1 MRVLFLM
8 LWVGVSSWG
17 YAQGVQLNG
26 YVQDA
31 ASGEM
36 LPGATIWCAEQSVGV
51 GTNAFGF
58 YSLNLP
64 AGKHA
69 LTVSYIGYQQ
79 EPVEV
84 ELTADMRLD
93 FSLKAGVAIAEAV
106 IVGEG
111 ERIEDAVQMSRV
123 EIPMDQVR
131 KLPAIGGEVDLLKT
145 LQLMPG
151 VQSGG
156 EGTSGLYVRGGSPDQ
171 NLIVLDGV
179 PLYSV
184 SHLFGFFSV
193 FNADAVKKM
202 TITKGGFPARFGGRL
217 SSVVEVQMKDGNM
230 REPHGTVNVSLL
242 ASKLM
247 IEGPIIKDKA
257 SFMISGRR
265 TYLDVLTRPII
276 NAANKQ
282 DPSIQTKPRYF
293 FHDLNGKVNWR
304 IGERDRV
311 YLSLF
316 DGTDDFGFESTET
329 YGESSSFIDFGLDWR
344 NRVAA
349 LRWNHEW
356 GPRLF
361 SNVTLTRS
369 QYAFNT
375 GVEFRESFG
384 AVGDLSLIHI

>member
-1 MRVLFLM
+1 M
-8 LWVGVSSWG
+8 LWRCSVLVCVLVHAVFLQ
-17 YAQGVQLNG
+17 AQSVQLNG

-36 LPGATIWCAEQSVGV
+36 LPGATLWCAAESVGA

-58 YSLNLP
+58 YSLALP
-64 AGKHA
+64 QGKHT
-69 LTVSYIGYQQ
+69 LTVSYIGYTAQTL
-79 EPVEV
+79 EV
-84 ELTADMRLD
+84 DLTDDTRLD
-93 FSLKAGVAIAEAV
+93 VSLQSGVALQEAV
-106 IVGEG
+106 VRSDG

-202 TITKGGFPARFGGRL
+202 SITKGGFPARFGGRL
-217 SSVVEVQMKDGNM
+217 SSVVEVQMKDGNL
-230 REPHGTVNVSLL
+230 RETHGTVNVSLL

-247 IEGPIIKDKA
+247 IEGPILKDKA

-293 FHDLNGKVNWR
+293 FHDLNGKLNWR
-304 IGERDRV
+304 IGQRDRV

-316 DGTDDFGFESTET
+316 DGTDDFGFESTENF
-329 YGESSSFIDFGLDWR
+329 GESSSFIDFGLDWR

-356 GPRLF
+356 GPKLF
-361 SNVTLTRS
+361 PTSP
-369 QYAFNT
+369 
-375 GVEFRESFG
+375 
-384 AVGDLSLIHI
+384 